1 MVSGA
6 VFVLGRAP
14 RSRGSSGCRATSRR
28 ASRARAGRACS
39 RWFCCRCWLA
49 LVIFY
54 APIEEAQGIIQKIF
68 YVHTPAII
76 PTYAGFLLTAIGG
89 IGYLRTRSERWDH
102 LAVAGAEVGVVFCTL
117 MLIVGPLWAKPAWG
131 HWWVWDLRL
140 TTTLMLWFIYV
151 AYVFLR
157 SFAFGSD
164 TSRTFTAIYGIAGIA
179 AIPFVYF
186 AVDLAQGSTMHPS
199 NPTRE
204 GLPPA
209 MGQTAGVGL
218 ITFVWIFA
226 WLVAHRM
233 EIAALEERALQAHH
247 ARSERLMGWVLAAYG
262 VTAAVLGG
270 YALQL
275 WASREGRS
283 FARISAAVDKRLRGG
298 DKSPWAVAPAT
309 STSTLADAEAQA
321 PLHPVL
327 ACCSALVFLSAEVG
341 RSRAAER
348 GERASTSRSRRS
360 SWSRGCKGSGE
371 CSASAGRSVKAFRTP
386 RRERTA
392 ADSAP
397 RLGTKVGSTRH
408 RASIGAREIDRD
420 AAS

>member
-1 MVSGA
+1 MA
-6 VFVLGRAP
+6 
-14 RSRGSSGCRATSRR
+14 
-28 ASRARAGRACS
+28 
-39 RWFCCRCWLA
+39 A

-204 GLPPA
+204 ACPPWA
-209 MGQTAGVGL
+209 RPP
-218 ITFVWIFA
+218 VWPHHLHLDLA
-226 WLVAHRM
+226 RLVARRM
-233 EIAALEERALQAHH
+233 EIALRGARCAHH
-247 ARSERLMGWVLAAYG
+247 ARS
-262 VTAAVLGG
+262 
-270 YALQL
+270 
-275 WASREGRS
+275 
-283 FARISAAVDKRLRGG
+283 SA
-298 DKSPWAVAPAT
+298 
-309 STSTLADAEAQA
+309 
-321 PLHPVL
+321 
-327 ACCSALVFLSAEVG
+327 
-341 RSRAAER
+341 
-348 GERASTSRSRRS
+348 
-360 SWSRGCKGSGE
+360 
-371 CSASAGRSVKAFRTP
+371 
-386 RRERTA
+386 
-392 ADSAP
+392 
-397 RLGTKVGSTRH
+397 
-408 RASIGAREIDRD
+408 
-420 AAS
+420 

>member
-6 VFVLGRAP
+6 VVVSLIAALAWLIWL
-14 RSRGSSGCRATSRR
+14 SRDVE
-28 ASRARAGRACS
+28 ARIPSA
-39 RWFCCRCWLA
+39 RWTGLVGLALVPVWLA

-76 PTYAGFLLTAIGG
+76 PTYAGFVLTAIGG
-89 IGYLRTRSERWDH
+89 VGYLSTRSERWDH
-102 LAVAGAEVGVVFCTL
+102 LAVAGAEVGVVFCSL

-199 NPTRE
+199 DPTRE

-218 ITFVWIFA
+218 ITFIWIFA
-226 WLVAHRM
+226 WLVARRM
-233 EIAALEERALQAHH
+233 EIAALEERAL
-247 ARSERLMGWVLAAYG
+247 
-262 VTAAVLGG
+262 
-270 YALQL
+270 
-275 WASREGRS
+275 
-283 FARISAAVDKRLRGG
+283 
-298 DKSPWAVAPAT
+298 
-309 STSTLADAEAQA
+309 
-321 PLHPVL
+321 
-327 ACCSALVFLSAEVG
+327 
-341 RSRAAER
+341 RAAH
-348 GERASTSRSRRS
+348 AV
-360 SWSRGCKGSGE
+360 SG
-371 CSASAGRSVKAFRTP
+371 A
-386 RRERTA
+386 
-392 ADSAP
+392 
-397 RLGTKVGSTRH
+397 
-408 RASIGAREIDRD
+408 
-420 AAS
+420 